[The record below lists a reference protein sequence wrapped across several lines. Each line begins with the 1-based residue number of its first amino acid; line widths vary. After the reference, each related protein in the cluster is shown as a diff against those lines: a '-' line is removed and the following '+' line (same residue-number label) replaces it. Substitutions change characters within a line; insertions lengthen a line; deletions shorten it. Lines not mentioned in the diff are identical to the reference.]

1 MSSSSASEPSG
12 TFDAYAHPRSLPAH
26 MAYMFTPYF
35 ERVVLAKRPSIT
47 RDMCIR
53 VVKNPIRVETQTDQE
68 TVRS

>member
-1 MSSSSASEPSG
+1 
-12 TFDAYAHPRSLPAH
+12 